1 MNKELELSFK
11 ILNNVYSNGAYASI
25 ELNKNY
31 SEKLNFNLVTKIVY
45 GVMDYDVKLGY
56 FISLFY
62 SKAPKAQVKTLL
74 KLAAYVAME
83 IDSIPKYAIVNELVE
98 IAKHS
103 KLKPYT
109 SFINAVLKKLVNS
122 EFVLP
127 DVKNKQKY
135 LSVKHSKPMWFV
147 DLLLKTL
154 PYEEAISYL
163 STELS
168 TDTHVRINTLKNSDE
183 SFVAI
188 LDNRNIAYK
197 HSFSDDALF
206 VDYSELIRH
215 KDLVGLYTPQGIP
228 SMIVSKNVK
237 GNNILDAC
245 SAPGG
250 KAVYAATLNPQSNVI
265 ACDIH
270 EHRVKLIED
279 YKQNMGVENLKA
291 LKLDASKFNPEFENK
306 FDCVLLDV
314 PCSGLG
320 VVSKKPDMLI
330 KEEPNINKIADLQYQ
345 ILCNNAKYLQV
356 NGTLIYSTCTITKE
370 ENENIL
376 NRFLNEHKNFK
387 IENVETFGVPCTDN
401 CGFKTFYP
409 HVSKTEGFFI
419 GKLVRY
425 E

>member
-127 DVKNKQKY
+127 DVKNKEKY
-135 LSVKHSKPMWFV
+135 LSVKHSKPVWFV

-163 STELS
+163 SCELP
-168 TDTHVRINTLKNSDE
+168 TDTHIRINTIKNTDE

-197 HSFSDDALF
+197 PSFSDDALF
-206 VDYSELIRH
+206 VDYSELIRN

-228 SMIVSKNVK
+228 SMIVARNVK
-237 GNNILDAC
+237 GKHILDAC

-250 KAVYAATLNPQSNVI
+250 KAVYAATLNPESTVI

-279 YKQNMGVENLKA
+279 YKQNMGVTNLEAK
-291 LKLDASKFNPEFENK
+291 KLDASKFNPEFENK

-330 KEEPNINKIADLQYQ
+330 KDEPNIGQIADLQYK
-345 ILCNNAKYLQV
+345 ILENNAKYVQV
-356 NGTLIYSTCTITKE
+356 GGTLIYSTCTITKE

-376 NRFLNEHKNFK
+376 NKFLNEHQNFK
-387 IENVETFGVPCTDN
+387 IAEVETFGVACTDN

-409 HVSKTEGFFI
+409 HISKTEGFFI

>member
-122 EFVLP
+122 EFTLP
-127 DVKNKQKY
+127 DVKNKEKY
-135 LSVKHSKPMWFV
+135 LSVKHSKPVWFV

-154 PYEEAISYL
+154 PYEEVISYL
-163 STELS
+163 SCELP
-168 TDTHVRINTLKNSDE
+168 TDTHIRINTIKNTDE

-188 LDNRNIAYK
+188 LDNRNIAYMP
-197 HSFSDDALF
+197 SFSDDALF
-206 VDYSELIRH
+206 VDYSELIRN

-228 SMIVSKNVK
+228 SMIVARNVK
-237 GNNILDAC
+237 GKHILDAC

-250 KAVYAATLNPQSNVI
+250 KAVYAATLNPESQVV

-279 YKQNMGVENLKA
+279 YKQNMGVTNLEAK
-291 LKLDASKFNPEFENK
+291 KLDASKFNPDFENK

-330 KEEPNINKIADLQYQ
+330 KDEPNINQIADLQYK
-345 ILCNNAKYLQV
+345 ILENNAKYVQV
-356 NGTLIYSTCTITKE
+356 GGTLIYSTCTITKE

-387 IENVETFGVPCTDN
+387 IAEVETFGVACTDN

-409 HVSKTEGFFI
+409 HISKTEGFFI